1 MKRNRLKTKIRI
13 WLTLAVAAAS
23 LALASSA
30 SAMKMI
36 DIGPSVTP
44 QTAVVVTSDGFNWA
58 DAAIGAAVALAV
70 ALAAIGV
77 AYVARNRSRLAAS
90 H

>member
-1 MKRNRLKTKIRI
+1 MKRNRLKIRI
-13 WLTLAVAAAS
+13 WLTMALAATS

-30 SAMKMI
+30 SAMLPAA
-36 DIGPSVTP
+36 DLGGSAVTP
-44 QTAVVVTSDGFNWA
+44 PAPVVASPSGFSWA

-70 ALAAIGV
+70 ALAAIAV
-77 AYVARNRSRLAAS
+77 AYLARNRSRLVAS

>member
-1 MKRNRLKTKIRI
+1 MKRNRLKIRT
-13 WLTLAVAAAS
+13 WLTLTIGAAS

-30 SAMKMI
+30 SAMLPAA
-36 DIGPSVTP
+36 DVGGSAVTP
-44 QTAVVVTSDGFNWA
+44 PAPVAVNPSGFNWA

-70 ALAAIGV
+70 VLAAIAV
-77 AYVARNRSRLAAS
+77 ARLARNRSRLVAS